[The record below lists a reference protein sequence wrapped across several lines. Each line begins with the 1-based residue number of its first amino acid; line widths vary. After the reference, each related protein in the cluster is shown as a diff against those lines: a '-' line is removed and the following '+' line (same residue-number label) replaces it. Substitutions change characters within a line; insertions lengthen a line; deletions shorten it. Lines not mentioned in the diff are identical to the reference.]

1 MSTTSPHMRAWLAT
15 SSVATCVFIVL
26 AIMYGTGSPVNR
38 LDLWLGVIF
47 HDLLDYEI
55 IWLNRSM
62 KVFSFFGGE
71 GLLIVAACVA
81 AYLAL
86 RRWWGEVFLW
96 LGAVGG
102 IIVFNRA
109 LKDYFETIR
118 PMVGH
123 TGVVEESTGFPSGHA
138 MIAVVTYG
146 LLATMVAVRAATRT
160 TRLAWMISIALVCL
174 ISLSRL
180 FLTVHYLSDVLGG
193 LAAGIAWLGFSMCIF
208 TTYAARSKRAALA
221 GVGTANV
228 SHLPQRDAA
237 SHTVVRVDDMPE
249 R

>member
-1 MSTTSPHMRAWLAT
+1 MPTTNPHICAWLAT
-15 SSVATCVFIVL
+15 SIVATCVFIVL

-86 RRWWGEVFLW
+86 RRWWGEAFLW
-96 LGAVGG
+96 LGSVGG
-102 IIVFNRA
+102 IIVFNRV

-146 LLATMVAVRAATRT
+146 LLATMIAARAATRT
-160 TRLAWMISIALVCL
+160 TRLACTMMSIALICL

-180 FLTVHYLSDVLGG
+180 YLSVHYLSDVLGG
-193 LAAGIAWLGFSMCIF
+193 LAAGIAWLGF
-208 TTYAARSKRAALA
+208 
-221 GVGTANV
+221 
-228 SHLPQRDAA
+228 
-237 SHTVVRVDDMPE
+237 
-249 R
+249 